1 MPPTRLPNVPAGQA
15 LRYDNQSG
23 GRHPAVPGENTMLR
37 SIATVFTLAAALPVL
52 GDSLNH
58 TTGTQG
64 LLLIDK
70 LGGHVRFFDPTTLAE
85 RSSLELPK
93 NPHDF
98 ALSPDHRFAYVPIY
112 GPGIYN
118 RNPEPGHEIYVLDL
132 VERKVANVIDLSP
145 YRSPHGVQID
155 RRGML
160 YVTAELDR
168 KILVIDSR
176 TGRMVD
182 TIDHEGSGHWLAVL
196 PDGSKAY
203 VANKDDKLFVTVLD
217 LETHKQVGSVPMP
230 RGTQGITASPDGKRV
245 IALDLARPEM
255 TVIDTATDAVL
266 DRIALANTADPAYK
280 AYYSPDGKWLLTMA
294 GSSISIFDAA
304 NLRAPQRTLTVGAS
318 PMGIAFS
325 ADGKTALV
333 ANHGDGTVSALDIAT
348 ATVTKNF
355 KAGTGIETL
364 TYY

>member
-1 MPPTRLPNVPAGQA
+1 MRQA
-15 LRYDNQSG
+15 
-23 GRHPAVPGENTMLR
+23 V
-37 SIATVFTLAAALPVL
+37 ATAFALAAVFSAA
-52 GDSLNH
+52 GESLNH

-70 LGGHVRFFDPTTLAE
+70 LGGHVRFFDPTSLAE
-85 RSSLELPK
+85 RSNLEMPR

-98 ALSPDHRFAYVPIY
+98 ALSADHRFAYVPIY
-112 GPGIYN
+112 GPGVYN
-118 RNPEPGHEIYVLDL
+118 RNPEPGHELYVLDL

-145 YRSPHGVQID
+145 YRSPHGVQVD
-155 RRGML
+155 VNGMV

-168 KILVIDSR
+168 KILVVDAQA
-176 TGRMVD
+176 GRVVD

-217 LETHKQVGSVPMP
+217 LKTRKQIGTVPMP

-245 IALDLARPEM
+245 IAMDIGRPEIA
-255 TVIDTATDAVL
+255 VIDTATDAVL
-266 DRIALANTADPAYK
+266 ERIALADTTDPAYK

-304 NLRAPQRTLTVGAS
+304 NLRSPQRTLKVGAS
-318 PMGIAFS
+318 PMGIGFS

-333 ANHGDGTVSALDIAT
+333 ANHGDGTVSAVDLAT
-348 ATVTKNF
+348 ATVTRTF

>member
-1 MPPTRLPNVPAGQA
+1 
-15 LRYDNQSG
+15 
-23 GRHPAVPGENTMLR
+23 MLR
-37 SIATVFTLAAALPVL
+37 SVVTVLLLALASSLVTLTAA
-52 GDSLNH
+52 GESLNH

-70 LGGHVRFFDPTTLAE
+70 LGGHARFFDPATLAE
-85 RSSLELPK
+85 RSNIELPK

-98 ALSPDHRFAYVPIY
+98 ALSADHRFAYVPIY
-112 GPGIYN
+112 GPGVYN
-118 RNPEPGHEIYVLDL
+118 RNPEPGHELYVLDL
-132 VERKVANVIDLSP
+132 AERKIAKVIDLAP

-155 RRGML
+155 ARGL
-160 YVTAELDR
+160 VYVTAELDR
-168 KILVIDSR
+168 KILVVDPAE
-176 TGRMVD
+176 GRVVT

-217 LETHKQVGSVPMP
+217 LATREQVGRIPMP
-230 RGTQGITASPDGKRV
+230 RGTQGITASPDGRRI
-245 IALDLARPEM
+245 IAMDLGAPEIA
-255 TVIDTATDAVL
+255 VIDTATDAVL
-266 DRIALANTADPAYK
+266 DRIALAGTTDRAYK

-294 GSSISIFDAA
+294 GSTISLFDAA
-304 NLRAPQRTLTVGAS
+304 DLRAPQRTVKVGAS

-333 ANHGDGTVSALDIAT
+333 ANHGDGTVSVIDIAT
-348 ATVTKNF
+348 AEVTTTF
-355 KAGTGIETL
+355 EAGTGIETL